1 MLDGPPIKMAVLS
14 KPNNAWVASESTDD
28 QEAGQFIASIEDRIG
43 ARFSDISKGDEAVA
57 HHLRSRIAI
66 LGCRVLPIP
75 AQIHR
80 RPSPHRQTKS
90 CEPARHWRSDGIF
103 TP

>member
-1 MLDGPPIKMAVLS
+1 MLDGPPIKMAILS

-57 HHLRSRIAI
+57 LMNPLIFAGTHIGQTSWTNDVDREFH
-66 LGCRVLPIP
+66 
-75 AQIHR
+75 
-80 RPSPHRQTKS
+80 PS
-90 CEPARHWRSDGIF
+90 EA
-103 TP
+103 

>member
-28 QEAGQFIASIEDRIG
+28 QEAGHFIASIEDRIG

-57 HHLRSRIAI
+57 PPPPLPDSHLRSSCAANTRRNPQTPLASSPNQI
-66 LGCRVLPIP
+66 L
-75 AQIHR
+75 
-80 RPSPHRQTKS
+80 
-90 CEPARHWRSDGIF
+90 
-103 TP
+103 